1 MPEQAARRKF
11 WQILSAV
18 EYCHER
24 RIVHR
29 DLKAEN
35 LLLDANMNIKIA
47 DFGFSNYYAAGEL
60 LATWCGSPPY
70 AAPEV
75 FEGKR
80 YTGPEIDIWSL
91 GVVLY
96 VLVCGALPFDG
107 STLQSLRDRVLS
119 GRFRIPYF
127 MSEEIKRMLPP
138 TRPGELHS
146 FPREIGG
153 DSNLLKMM

>member
-1 MPEQAARRKF
+1 MEYDYIARYGRMAEQAARRKF

-47 DFGFSNYYAAGEL
+47 DFGFSNYYATGEL

-127 MSEEIKRMLPP
+127 MSE
-138 TRPGELHS
+138 GERL
-146 FPREIGG
+146 
-153 DSNLLKMM
+153 NLEH